1 MRKTS
6 GMDLAKDSLRYSSSI
21 SYFSLSAV
29 RTASGSKG
37 IISVRIRDT
46 PKVSVKLLE
55 KSEFQKNNR
64 LNLIFDEG
72 KTVKV
77 LVIMR
82 YL

>member
-29 RTASGSKG
+29 LTASGSKG

-46 PKVSVKLLE
+46 PKVSVKLSE
-55 KSEFQKNNR
+55 ISEFQKKS
-64 LNLIFDEG
+64 LKPDFG
-72 KTVKV
+72 
-77 LVIMR
+77 
-82 YL
+82 